1 MEDTLLSY
9 QDHYHM
15 FQPVFSL
22 DSKRPL
28 GYEALLR
35 SHSIRQP
42 DRLLQLAA
50 SQHRLCELDILSIY
64 NAISVFFGSAKFRDS
79 SELLFI
85 NVFPSTLAE
94 EAFASLCAK
103 IAASFN
109 DDVRRIVLE
118 INESLAETVEWDRD
132 KFARNMALLR
142 EIGFQI
148 AFDDVGEGA
157 TTLKRI
163 VEFAPDFIKIDRFFG
178 MQLIAN
184 QKKQH
189 IVKFFVD
196 YCSDGTK
203 CILEGLEDPEDV
215 KLAVRLGVRL
225 GQGFGLAKPGPL
237 PDTPIVTFRPITPD

>member
-1 MEDTLLSY
+1 
-9 QDHYHM
+9 M

-22 DSKRPL
+22 NSRQPL

-50 SQHRLCELDILSIY
+50 SQQRLCELDILSIY
-64 NAISVFFGSAKFRDS
+64 NAISLFFNSAKFRDS
-79 SELLFI
+79 TELLFI
-85 NVFPSTLAE
+85 NIFPSTLAE
-94 EAFASLCAK
+94 DAFARICAK
-103 IAASFN
+103 IARKFK
-109 DDVRRIVLE
+109 DDVWRMVFE
-118 INESLAETVEWDRD
+118 INESMAETVEWNRD
-132 KFARNMALLR
+132 KFSQNMALLR
-142 EIGFQI
+142 KIGFQI

-163 VEFAPDFIKIDRFFG
+163 VEFTPDFIKIDRFFG
-178 MQLIAN
+178 KQLISN

-203 CILEGLEDPEDV
+203 CILEGLEDPDDV
-215 KLAVRLGVRL
+215 QLAIRLGVRL
-225 GQGFGLAKPGPL
+225 GQGYGLAKPGPL
-237 PDTPIVTFRPITPD
+237 PDTPIMTFRPITPD

>member
-1 MEDTLLSY
+1 MTVALLSY

-22 DSKRPL
+22 ASRQPL

-35 SHSIRQP
+35 SQSIQQP

-50 SQHRLCELDILSIY
+50 SQQRLCELDILSIY
-64 NAISVFFGSAKFRDS
+64 NAILVFFGSAKFSDS
-79 SELLFI
+79 TELLFI

-94 EAFASLCAK
+94 DAFARICAK
-103 IAASFN
+103 IARTFSN
-109 DDVRRIVLE
+109 NIRRMVFE
-118 INESLAETVEWDRD
+118 INESMAETVEWDRD
-132 KFARNMALLR
+132 KFSQNMALLR
-142 EIGFQI
+142 KIGFQI

-157 TTLKRI
+157 ITLKRI
-163 VEFAPDFIKIDRFFG
+163 VELTPDFIKIDRFFG

-196 YCSDGTK
+196 FCSDETK
-203 CILEGLEDPEDV
+203 CILEGLEDSEDV
-215 KLAVRLGVRL
+215 KLAIHLGVRL
-225 GQGFGLAKPGPL
+225 GQGFGLANPGPL
-237 PDTPIVTFRPITPD
+237 PDTPIMTFRPITPD

>member
-1 MEDTLLSY
+1 
-9 QDHYHM
+9 M

-22 DSKRPL
+22 NSRQPL

-50 SQHRLCELDILSIY
+50 RQQRLCELDILSIY
-64 NAISVFFGSAKFRDS
+64 NAISLFFSSAKFRDS
-79 SELLFI
+79 TELLFI

-94 EAFASLCAK
+94 DAFARISAK
-103 IAASFN
+103 IASKFK
-109 DDVRRIVLE
+109 DDVRRMVFE
-118 INESLAETVEWDRD
+118 INESMAETVEWDRD
-132 KFARNMALLR
+132 KFSQNMAQLR
-142 EIGFQI
+142 RDGFQI

-163 VEFAPDFIKIDRFFG
+163 VEFTPDFIKIDRFFG
-178 MQLIAN
+178 KQLIAN

-215 KLAVRLGVRL
+215 KLAIRLGVRL